1 MKYFKNCAKDYHERW
16 ISGRTSSRFYDTNSK
31 VSLDTSFLIQ
41 HAGVDGL
48 ANLRVHPRGEDPVCG
63 LLSLRTSEV
72 IFAKVGHVEQGCR
85 RPGGQT
91 FSSDLDEK
99 IS

>member
-1 MKYFKNCAKDYHERW
+1 MHMIYHERW

-48 ANLRVHPRGEDPVCG
+48 ADLRVHPR
-63 LLSLRTSEV
+63 
-72 IFAKVGHVEQGCR
+72 
-85 RPGGQT
+85 
-91 FSSDLDEK
+91 
-99 IS
+99 